1 MDLRRLEYFLAVVE
15 HGQVTSAASA
25 LRVAQPSLS
34 QAIKALERD
43 LGVQLFTREGRT
55 LRPTGAGQALIE
67 PARQVLG
74 DLDTAR
80 AAVADV
86 VEVAAGW
93 LDVAAHDLLG
103 RDPLVP
109 ALAAFHDRYDGI
121 PVRVHSPRDE
131 DDLVRMLADGRCEL
145 GLTFLPVPDAGLTVR
160 RLGAQEVWVV
170 LPPGSRAPRRADAP
184 IAVSQLQDVTIVDST
199 RGFAS
204 LRAAIAAALREEK
217 VLIRPVVR
225 TRHRES
231 IIPMV
236 LRGVGGTF
244 TTSAYARQAARAGAV
259 ARRLEPSVTCDFA
272 LVHRD
277 ATLSPAARA
286 FVRVLLD
293 VVGGRAEPADHRAA
307 ADQPKRAG
315 QPTHPKA
322 AQTDL

>member
-1 MDLRRLEYFLAVVE
+1 MDLRRLEYFLAVVQ
-15 HGQVTSAASA
+15 HGQVTSAASD

-55 LRPTGAGQALIE
+55 LRATRAGRALIE
-67 PARQVLG
+67 PARRVLS

-80 AAVADV
+80 AAVAGV
-86 VEVAAGW
+86 VELAAGW
-93 LDVAAHDLLG
+93 LDIAAHDLLG

-109 ALAAFHDRYDGI
+109 ALAAFHDRYAGI
-121 PVRVHSPRDE
+121 PVRMHSPRDE
-131 DDLVRMLADGRCEL
+131 DEMVRMLANGRCEL
-145 GLTFLPVPDAGLTVR
+145 GVSFLPMPDAGLVVR

-184 IAVSQLQDVTIVDST
+184 IAVGALRDVTIVDSM

-244 TTSAYARQAARAGAV
+244 TTAAYAQQAARAGAV
-259 ARRLEPSVTCDFA
+259 ARRLEPSVICDFA

-293 VVGGRAEPADHRAA
+293 MVGGQVEPTEHRAA
-307 ADQPKRAG
+307 ADLPIRAG
-315 QPTHPKA
+315 QPTHPEA

>member
-1 MDLRRLEYFLAVVE
+1 MDLRRLEYFLAVVQ

-55 LRPTGAGQALIE
+55 LRPTRAGRALVE
-67 PARQVLG
+67 PARRVLG

-86 VEVAAGW
+86 VELAAGW
-93 LDVAAHDLLG
+93 LDIAAHELLG
-103 RDPLVP
+103 RDPLVA
-109 ALAAFHDRYDGI
+109 ALAAFHERYAGI

-131 DDLVRMLADGRCEL
+131 DELVRLLADGRCEL
-145 GLTFLPVPDAGLTVR
+145 GLAFLPVPEAGLAVR
-160 RLGAQEVWVV
+160 PLGAQDVWVV
-170 LPPGSRAPRRADAP
+170 LPPDADAP
-184 IAVSQLQDVTIVDST
+184 TDPQAPMPVAALHDVAFVDSM
-199 RGFAS
+199 RGYAS
-204 LRAAIAAALREEK
+204 PRSVIAAALREEK

-231 IIPMV
+231 ILPMV
-236 LRGVGGTF
+236 VAGVGGTF
-244 TTSAYARQAARAGAV
+244 TTGAYARDAARVGAV

-286 FVRVLLD
+286 FVRILLD
-293 VVGGRAEPADHRAA
+293 MVGGQADPVEVRAVGDSTLP
-307 ADQPKRAG
+307 DQQKSDP
-315 QPTHPKA
+315 
-322 AQTDL
+322 

>member
-1 MDLRRLEYFLAVVE
+1 MDLRRLEYFLAVVQ

-43 LGVQLFTREGRT
+43 LGVPLFTREGRT
-55 LRPTGAGQALIE
+55 LRPTRAGRALIE
-67 PARQVLG
+67 PARRVLG

-86 VEVAAGW
+86 VELATGW
-93 LDVAAHDLLG
+93 LDIAAHDLLG
-103 RDPLVP
+103 REPLVD
-109 ALAAFHDRYDGI
+109 ALAAFHRRYAGI
-121 PVRVHSPRDE
+121 PVRLHSPRDE
-131 DDLVRMLADGRCEL
+131 DDLVRLLADGRSEL
-145 GLTFLPVPDAGLTVR
+145 GLAFLPVPDAGLVVR
-160 RLGAQEVWVV
+160 QLGAQEVWVV
-170 LPPGSRAPRRADAP
+170 MPPGSRVPRRADAP
-184 IAVSQLQDVTIVDST
+184 VEIGSLQDLAVVDSM

-204 LRAAIAAALREEK
+204 PRSVIAAALREEK

-236 LRGVGGTF
+236 LGGVGAAF
-244 TTSAYARQAARAGAV
+244 TTAVYAHQAVRAGAV

-286 FVRVLLD
+286 FVRILLD
-293 VVGGRAEPADHRAA
+293 VVGGQADPADARAA
-307 ADQPKRAG
+307 ADQPGQAD
-315 QPTHPKA
+315 QPTPPDP
-322 AQTDL
+322 T